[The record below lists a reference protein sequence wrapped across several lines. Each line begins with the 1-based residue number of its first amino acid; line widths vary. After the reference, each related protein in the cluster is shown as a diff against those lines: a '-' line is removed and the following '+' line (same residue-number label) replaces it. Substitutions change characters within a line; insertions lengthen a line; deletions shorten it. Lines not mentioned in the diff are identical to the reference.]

1 MVVANLKFGDFNSY
15 RDYLLHI
22 SDIEIGQPEL
32 HQKYVDIPFRNGS
45 LDFTDLYGLSSYSD
59 RIITVKFQNSVIAEL
74 KTSEVYA
81 MYDSI
86 VAEIYG
92 TGVRELEIDNIEGIF
107 TGRVIS
113 VSPVSLFEYGGEM
126 EVKFRCNPFRISKDY
141 VGCNDIWDTF
151 YPFNLHIFNECAHD
165 NVTSEITAKLFSNSV
180 VPIRPVI
187 VVMDQPVTVTQGN
200 SSKTYDVGT
209 HEDTH
214 LLIQP
219 NVWNEIKINSNGGS
233 IRIKWKR
240 IFI

>member
-1 MVVANLKFGDFNSY
+1 MEVANLRFGDFNSH
-15 RDYLLHI
+15 RDYLLNI
-22 SDIEIGQPEL
+22 ADLEIGQPEL

-59 RIITVKFQNSVIAEL
+59 RYITVKFQTSVIAEL

-86 VAEIYG
+86 IADIYG
-92 TGVRELEIDNIEGIF
+92 VGVRELEIDNIEGIF
-107 TGRVIS
+107 TGRVVS
-113 VSPVSLFEYGGEM
+113 VSPVSLFQYGGEI
-126 EVKFRCNPFRISKDY
+126 EVQFRCNPFRVSKDY
-141 VGCNDIWDTF
+141 VGCNDLWDTF

-165 NVTSEITAKLFSNSV
+165 QVTSEITAKLFSNSV

-187 VVMDQPVTVTQGN
+187 DVRDHPFTVEQNGV
-200 SSKTYDVGT
+200 KKEYGVGV

-214 LLIQP
+214 LLLIP
-219 NVWNEIKINSNGGS
+219 SVWNEVKINSNGGS
-233 IRIKWKR
+233 IRFKWKR